1 MACGTNVRLVDFETE
16 GRCRAEAFYLASISD
31 GFLPYLKISTL
42 ITKIFF
48 FLFLKDTVTCS
59 LMP

>member
-1 MACGTNVRLVDFETE
+1 MACGTNVRLDFETE

>member
-1 MACGTNVRLVDFETE
+1 MACGTNVRLDFETE

-48 FLFLKDTVTCS
+48 LFIS
-59 LMP
+59 